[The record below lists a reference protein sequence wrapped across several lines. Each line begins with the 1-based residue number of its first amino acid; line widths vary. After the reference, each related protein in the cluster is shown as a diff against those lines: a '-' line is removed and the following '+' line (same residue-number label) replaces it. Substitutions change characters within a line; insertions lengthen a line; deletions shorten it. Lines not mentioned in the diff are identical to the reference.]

1 METTQIVQILLLTGK
16 HLFCQE
22 REGPFNFEVGQTYR
36 KDGEFLGDLRKE
48 VRDGKSTPM

>member
-1 METTQIVQILLLTGK
+1 METTQIVQILLLTEQM
-16 HLFCQE
+16 FSCQE
-22 REGPFNFEVGQTYR
+22 REELFNFEVGQPYR